1 MSRPSYASATKTYL
15 HNRLVTGP
23 DRAYF
28 IVAMVL
34 MLIPEI
40 PFLIFICPLFVEWI
54 TAAIYPI
61 SIYFW
66 IASYIFLIQTAY
78 TDPGI
83 IPRGVYNDDIFAP
96 DHRQPL
102 FKKISV
108 KDTKQEIKW
117 CETCCLYKPPRANHC
132 GICNNCVERF
142 DHHCPWVG
150 NCIGRRNYQTF
161 LYFLYSLGFLCIWIM
176 GFCVAHICIES
187 ARYRD
192 DHPSAS
198 SAKVFQEGMNKSHYI
213 SIITIVYGLAGL
225 MFVGSL
231 GGFHFFLLLTN
242 QSTNEKIKKTF
253 RKSNPYRKSA
263 FSNFIEAFCPPRY
276 PSFYRYTLDHEKEL
290 TTIPTPNN
298 NNNNNNNTNGNNIG
312 NNNITNGNSS
322 GGGSGNITTTN
333 GYTPPISPPQMLQ
346 RQTSTIR
353 YSLDNLRTSSNSSLG
368 NNLKS
373 SKDLNLS
380 TISEDKP
387 KNNINSN
394 NKNENNDTTNNKN
407 SSEGNNNHSSG
418 SDTISDFDG
427 DEENNEDDFKSDD
440 KEINSSSLSVNHEL
454 QVNV

>member
-1 MSRPSYASATKTYL
+1 MSRPSYASATKTYF
-15 HNRLVTGP
+15 HNRFITGP

-40 PFLIFICPLFVEWI
+40 PFLIFVCPLFEEWI
-54 TAAIYPI
+54 TAAIYPL

-66 IASYIFLIQTAY
+66 ITSYIFLIQTAY

-102 FKKISV
+102 FKKITV

-117 CETCCLYKPPRANHC
+117 CETCCLYRPPRANHC

-187 ARYRD
+187 ARYREN
-192 DHPSAS
+192 HPSAS

-213 SIITIVYGLAGL
+213 SFITIVYGLAGL

-253 RKSNPYRKSA
+253 KKSNPYRRST
-263 FSNFIEAFCPPRY
+263 FGNLIEAFCPPRY
-276 PSFYRYTLDHEKEL
+276 PSFYKYTLDHEKEL

-298 NNNNNNNTNGNNIG
+298 TNGNNNV
-312 NNNITNGNSS
+312 NNNITNGNS
-322 GGGSGNITTTN
+322 GGEGGNSNITTNN

-346 RQTSTIR
+346 RQSSTIR

-368 NNLKS
+368 NFNNNLKS
-373 SKDLNLS
+373 SRDLNLS

-387 KNNINSN
+387 KSISNSNNNINNGN
-394 NKNENNDTTNNKN
+394 NNNNNSTNNKN
-407 SSEGNNNHSSG
+407 TSEDNNHSSG
-418 SDTISDFDG
+418 DNGSDFD
-427 DEENNEDDFKSDD
+427 EEHNEDDFKSDND
-440 KEINSSSLSVNHEL
+440 KEINSSSLSLNHEL